1 MKKYRKLAV
10 DSMIFIYY
18 LNGDKDFYWGVMR
31 EFAAAEEIILSTMG
45 FGEILTG
52 YERTDDKEGRLAFL
66 SFFEHYPKISIVG
79 FGKQEALIFARLRA
93 EYPSLKSP
101 DCIHLAT
108 AISAGADVFFTHDK
122 KLKKSS
128 PLPIITV

>member
-1 MKKYRKLAV
+1 
-10 DSMIFIYY
+10 MIFIYY
-18 LNGDKDFYWGVMR
+18 LDGDRDFYTGVMK

-52 YERTDDKEGRLAFL
+52 YERTNDKEGKLAFL
-66 SFFEHYPKISIVG
+66 SFLEHYPKISIVG
-79 FGKQEALIFARLRA
+79 FGKQEALIFAQLRA
-93 EYPSLKSP
+93 KYPTLKSP

-108 AISAGADVFFTHDK
+108 GISAGADAFFTHDK

-128 PLPIITV
+128 PLPIITI